1 MQMQAREGQ
10 RVFSRQH
17 GGGCKRP
24 DSELFRIT
32 AASFCFLFFT
42 LCFHLDD
49 VESVRSRLPGSTL
62 PCRRYLLKLY
72 TVKL

>member
-32 AASFCFLFFT
+32 AASFCFCSSLFASIWT
-42 LCFHLDD
+42 MWKVSGLD
-49 VESVRSRLPGSTL
+49 SRDLR
-62 PCRRYLLKLY
+62 CRAGDIY
-72 TVKL
+72 